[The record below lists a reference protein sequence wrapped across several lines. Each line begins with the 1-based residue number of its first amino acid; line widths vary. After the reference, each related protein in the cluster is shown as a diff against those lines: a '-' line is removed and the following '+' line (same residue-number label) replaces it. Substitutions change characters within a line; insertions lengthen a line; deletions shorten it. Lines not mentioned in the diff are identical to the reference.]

1 MSPELMYKAVANGE
15 IDVICAFS
23 TDGRIAAYDLRT
35 LDDDLQFFPPYEAMP
50 VVRKELLRK
59 FPEVEDVLKK
69 LIGLISDNVMRE
81 LNYKVDVEK
90 VFPEKVAECFL
101 KKRNLLMK

>member
-1 MSPELMYKAVANGE
+1 MYKAVANGE

-50 VVRKELLRK
+50 VVRKELLHK
-59 FPEVEDVLKK
+59 FPEVEDTLKK
-69 LIGLISDNVMRE
+69 LVGLISDNVMRE

-90 VFPEKVAECFL
+90 VSPEKVAEIFL
-101 KKRNLLMK
+101 KERNLLMK

>member
-1 MSPELMYKAVANGE
+1 M
-15 IDVICAFS
+15 
-23 TDGRIAAYDLRT
+23 RT
-35 LDDDLQFFPPYEAMP
+35 LDDDLQFFPPYEAMI

-59 FPEVEDVLKK
+59 FPEVEDALKK

-90 VFPEKVAECFL
+90 VSPEKVAEIFL
-101 KKRNLLMK
+101 KERNLLMK